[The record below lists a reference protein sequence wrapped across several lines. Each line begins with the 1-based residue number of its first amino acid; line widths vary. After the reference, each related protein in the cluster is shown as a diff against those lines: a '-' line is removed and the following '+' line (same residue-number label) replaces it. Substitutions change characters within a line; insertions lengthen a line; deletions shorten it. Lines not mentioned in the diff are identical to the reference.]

1 MCNGVAF
8 FANNKKAI
16 YGNTSSHSD
25 SELQLKIE
33 GDHWRKFEYLWWEK
47 KIQQVH
53 YDQVAKDILKQINE
67 RKAYKLVEL
76 SVKKNF
82 NTEIK
87 LAKWLKKVPDEW
99 DKLIEPKFYNLA
111 KKVNPLLVTFKDKI
125 EKFKKQPIEKFN
137 PYQAEKL
144 PSLSKIKRFIPKLV
158 RARVSNQVGNQVR
171 NQVWDQVGIPVWN
184 QVGTQ
189 VWNQVSNQVGAQVWN
204 QVGNQVGTQV
214 WNQVSNQVGAQVWNQ
229 VGIPVWNQVGATSY
243 WGIKIALSLPI
254 RHWFFDFLELGVMI
268 VFVQGKVKVFGKK
281 GKYLGEYS
289 QEDFMK

>member
-184 QVGTQ
+184 QVG
-189 VWNQVSNQVGAQVWN
+189 
-204 QVGNQVGTQV
+204 
-214 WNQVSNQVGAQVWNQ
+214 
-229 VGIPVWNQVGATSY
+229 ATSY